1 MLGWWWTA
9 KQHWSWQLVKIWCYW
24 WNKQSQVSEHRMP
37 LVKSY
42 TCYRLAL
49 TCKATLGLSPV
60 YAVWCPFHPP
70 SLLPCFLSV
79 SPALNPSSL
88 SQIILYPQ
96 FSPFLPAF
104 LFQLPP
110 SFSPSFSLFHI
121 SVSFSAFPLFSPL
134 AAFSPYPSSLKS
146 LIPPSFPSPSLCL
159 SPISPS
165 RFTSPPSSPDLSLYP
180 SLSLSLLLFST
191 LSFFI
196 SLIHVLM
203 REVISG
209 IYNHLR
215 LHRKGSVIFF
225 ITGSKVDN

>member
-104 LFQLPP
+104 LFQLPL
-110 SFSPSFSLFHI
+110 SFSPSFSLFH
-121 SVSFSAFPLFSPL
+121 L
-134 AAFSPYPSSLKS
+134 S
-146 LIPPSFPSPSLCL
+146 LILCL
-159 SPISPS
+159 SP
-165 RFTSPPSSPDLSLYP
+165 FFPPCCLFPLSFFPQVSHTPFLSFSF
-180 SLSLSLLLFST
+180 SLSLSHISFPLY
-191 LSFFI
+191 LSPVLTRSFAL
-196 SLIHVLM
+196 SLSLPFPP
-203 REVISG
+203 S
-209 IYNHLR
+209 L
-215 LHRKGSVIFF
+215 
-225 ITGSKVDN
+225 